1 MNYSKTLCHEFILDR
16 MSLKTALFYEKT
28 FIYDFLQHLD
38 MYNSLIKEYYEKN
51 KERLREFYCNSLFI
65 ILMIPKSDA
74 KSERIQRRDEIV
86 IGMNLKPLISRI
98 DKLENSMLTKWDVAK
113 VIFEIIGFMLALVV
127 VVLAIATLLLS

>member
-1 MNYSKTLCHEFILDR
+1 